1 MSTTRKPDPNAGALF
16 LAKLLAEDEADRIE
30 SMSDEEFLAEQR
42 RTGRDRVRVP
52 TTEELLTRVKAKA
65 EARQAAARPGAHTNG
80 QRTVASGEQA
90 AQANGHGT
98 ANGHGLAHE
107 TGAVPPVER
116 LPPLSRGQR
125 VALLLAAAFV
135 VAIVVAVVK
144 GSDIVASFRHDSGEM
159 QHEPPPAPKP
169 SP

>member
-30 SMSDEEFLAEQR
+30 SASDEEFLAEQK
-42 RTGRDRVRVP
+42 RTGRDRLRVP
-52 TTEELLTRVKAKA
+52 ATDELLT
-65 EARQAAARPGAHTNG
+65 
-80 QRTVASGEQA
+80 
-90 AQANGHGT
+90 
-98 ANGHGLAHE
+98 
-107 TGAVPPVER
+107 VPPVER

-144 GSDIVASFRHDSGEM
+144 GLDVVASFR
-159 QHEPPPAPKP
+159 P
-169 SP
+169 